1 MPPAY
6 CALHAVEG
14 LFFVD
19 HPPKTNYNKNLKTE
33 LRGLDAGRKYIGATM
48 ADIVLAIGTSHS
60 PLLNSPA
67 EDYPKHA
74 AIDASGRKLV
84 DKQGRPC
91 TYGDLLAAA
100 DPSIKDQITPQVL
113 EQRAAQCTA
122 NIEKLSRV
130 LAGAQLDA
138 LIIIGDDQHE
148 QFFDDNMP
156 AILIYWG
163 DKIENNPLHMDE
175 DAPQFWRKARSQ
187 YHEAAQSREYPVD
200 SKLGLHLIEQLVGQG
215 FDVSQSK
222 RLAKE
227 HGEGH
232 AFGFVHRRMMTD
244 QVIPIVPVAL
254 NTYFPPNQP
263 RPRRCYELGKA
274 IRAAVRSA
282 KGNERVGILA
292 SGGLSHF
299 TVDEELDR
307 NVLDACKRNDGEALS
322 SIEIAKLNSGSSEIR
337 NWIAVAGAA
346 AHLKSDW
353 QEYIPCYR
361 SAAGTGCGMGFA
373 VWK

>member
-1 MPPAY
+1 
-6 CALHAVEG
+6 
-14 LFFVD
+14 
-19 HPPKTNYNKNLKTE
+19 
-33 LRGLDAGRKYIGATM
+33 M

-74 AIDASGRKLV
+74 AIDASGRKLI
-84 DKQGRPC
+84 DKSGRPS
-91 TYGDLLAAA
+91 TYGELLAQA
-100 DPSIKDQITPQVL
+100 DPSIEQQIEQPVL
-113 EQRAAQCTA
+113 EERSARCTA
-122 NIEKLSRV
+122 NIARLSQE
-130 LAGAQLDA
+130 LAEARLDA
-138 LIIIGDDQHE
+138 LIVIGDDQHE

-175 DAPQFWRKARSQ
+175 DAPAFWRKARSQ
-187 YHEAAQSREYPVD
+187 YHVAAQSRDYPVD
-200 SKLGLHLIEQLVGQG
+200 ARLGLHLIEQLIAQG
-215 FDVSQSK
+215 FDISQSR

-232 AFGFVHRRMMTD
+232 AFGFVHQRMMRDDTI
-244 QVIPIVPVAL
+244 IPIVPVAL

-263 RPRRCYELGKA
+263 RPRRCLDLGKA
-274 IRAAVRSA
+274 IRQAVQSRE
-282 KGNERVGILA
+282 GNARVGILA

-307 NVLDACKRNDGEALS
+307 AVLAACARNDGEALAALPV
-322 SIEIAKLNSGSSEIR
+322 EKLNSGSSEIR
-337 NWIAVAGAA
+337 NWITVAGAA
-346 AHLKSDW
+346 GHLKNVW

-373 VWK
+373 LWK

>member
-1 MPPAY
+1 MS
-6 CALHAVEG
+6 
-14 LFFVD
+14 
-19 HPPKTNYNKNLKTE
+19 
-33 LRGLDAGRKYIGATM
+33 
-48 ADIVLAIGTSHS
+48 DIVLAIGTSHS

-74 AIDASGRKLV
+74 AIDASGRKLI
-84 DKQGRPC
+84 DKNGKPC
-91 TYGDLLAAA
+91 TYGELLDKA
-100 DPSIKDQITPQVL
+100 DPAIKRQIEPKVL
-113 EQRAAQCTA
+113 EERSARCTE
-122 NIEKLSRV
+122 NIAR
-130 LAGAQLDA
+130 LARELTEAKLDA
-138 LIIIGDDQHE
+138 LIVVGDDQHE

-163 DKIENNPLHMDE
+163 ETIENNPLHMDE
-175 DAPQFWRKARSQ
+175 DAPAFWRKARSQ
-187 YHEAAQSREYPVD
+187 YHEAVGSRHYPVD
-200 SKLGLHLIEQLVGQG
+200 AKLGRHLIEHLVGQG

-232 AFGFVHRRMMTD
+232 AFGFVHRRMMTER
-244 QVIPIVPVAL
+244 VIPIVPVAL

-263 RPRRCYELGKA
+263 RPRRCYELGQA

-282 KGNERVGILA
+282 PGKARVGILA

-307 NVLDACKRNDGEALS
+307 SVLAACQANDGAALAA
-322 SIEIAKLNSGSSEIR
+322 IPVEKLNSGSSEIR
-337 NWIAVAGAA
+337 NWITVAGAA
-346 AHLKSDW
+346 GHLNNVW
-353 QEYIPCYR
+353 REYIPCYR

-373 VWK
+373 LWM

>member
-1 MPPAY
+1 
-6 CALHAVEG
+6 
-14 LFFVD
+14 
-19 HPPKTNYNKNLKTE
+19 
-33 LRGLDAGRKYIGATM
+33 M
-48 ADIVLAIGTSHS
+48 AEIVLAIGTSHS

-74 AIDASGRKLV
+74 AIDASGRKLT
-84 DKQGRPC
+84 DKNGKPC
-91 TYGDLLAAA
+91 TYGELLAQA
-100 DPSIKDQITPQVL
+100 DPSIKQQIEPQVL
-113 EQRAAQCTA
+113 EQRSARCTE
-122 NIEKLSRV
+122 NIALLSRE
-130 LAGAQLDA
+130 LADAKLDA
-138 LIIIGDDQHE
+138 LIVVGDDQHE

-163 DKIENNPLHMDE
+163 ETIENNPLHMDE

-187 YHEAAQSREYPVD
+187 FHEAEQTRAYPVD
-200 SKLGLHLIEQLVGQG
+200 ARLGLHLIESLVGQG
-215 FDVSQSK
+215 FDVSQGK

-232 AFGFVHRRMMTD
+232 AFGFVHRRMMNERI
-244 QVIPIVPVAL
+244 VPIVPVAL

-263 RPRRCYELGKA
+263 RPRRCYALGQA
-274 IRAAVRSA
+274 IRAAVKA
-282 KGNERVGILA
+282 APGDARVGILA

-307 NVLDACKRNDGEALS
+307 GVLKACKDNDGAALAA
-322 SIEIAKLNSGSSEIR
+322 IPVEKLNSGSSEIR
-337 NWIAVAGAA
+337 NWITVAGAA
-346 AHLKSDW
+346 GHLSQVW

-373 VWK
+373 LWK

>member
-1 MPPAY
+1 
-6 CALHAVEG
+6 
-14 LFFVD
+14 
-19 HPPKTNYNKNLKTE
+19 
-33 LRGLDAGRKYIGATM
+33 M

-67 EDYPKHA
+67 EDYPRHA
-74 AIDASGRKLV
+74 AIDTSGRKLL
-84 DKQGRPC
+84 DKKGRPC
-91 TYGDLLAAA
+91 TYGELLEQA
-100 DPSIKDQITPQVL
+100 DPSIEAQIAPQVL
-113 EQRAAQCTA
+113 ERRSAQCNA
-122 NIEKLSRV
+122 NIEKLSGV
-130 LAGAQLDA
+130 LADARLDA
-138 LIIIGDDQHE
+138 LIIVGDDQHE
-148 QFFDDNMP
+148 QFFEDNMP
-156 AILIYWG
+156 AMLIYWG

-187 YHEAAQSREYPVD
+187 FHEVAQTREYPVD
-200 SKLGLHLIEQLVGQG
+200 AKLALHLIEELIAQG
-215 FDVSQSK
+215 FDVSQAK
-222 RLAKE
+222 RLSKE

-244 QVIPIVPVAL
+244 DHIIPIVPVAL

-263 RPRRCYELGKA
+263 RPRRCYELGRA
-274 IRAAVRSA
+274 IRNAVQSA
-282 KGNERVGILA
+282 KNGARVGILA

-307 NVLDACKRNDGEALS
+307 GVLDACRRNDGAALS
-322 SIEIAKLNSGSSEIR
+322 SVPVEKLNSGSSEIR

-353 QEYIPCYR
+353 QDYIPCYR

>member
-1 MPPAY
+1 
-6 CALHAVEG
+6 
-14 LFFVD
+14 
-19 HPPKTNYNKNLKTE
+19 
-33 LRGLDAGRKYIGATM
+33 M

-74 AIDASGRKLV
+74 AIDASGRKLI
-84 DKQGRPC
+84 DKNGRPC
-91 TYGDLLAAA
+91 TYGELLEKA
-100 DPSIKDQITPQVL
+100 DPSIKQQIEPKVL
-113 EQRAAQCTA
+113 EERSARCTK
-122 NIEKLSRV
+122 NIARLSHE
-130 LAGAQLDA
+130 LADAKLDA
-138 LIIIGDDQHE
+138 LIIIGDDQNE

-163 DKIENNPLHMDE
+163 DKIANNPLHMDE
-175 DAPQFWRKARSQ
+175 DAPQFWRTARSQ
-187 YHEAAQSREYPVD
+187 YHEAAQSRDYPVD
-200 SKLGLHLIEQLVGQG
+200 SALGLHLIEQLIGQG
-215 FDVSQSK
+215 FDISQSK
-222 RLAKE
+222 RLSKE

-232 AFGFVHRRMMTD
+232 AFGFVHRRMMSD
-244 QVIPIVPVAL
+244 DHIIPIVPVAL

-274 IRAAVRSA
+274 IRAAVKNA
-282 KGNERVGILA
+282 NGNERVGILG

-307 NVLDACKRNDGEALS
+307 GLLDACKRNDAEALC
-322 SIEIAKLNSGSSEIR
+322 SIPVAKLNSGSSEIR
-337 NWIAVAGAA
+337 NWLTVAGAA
-346 AHLKSDW
+346 AHLKTAW